1 MAQILIVD
9 DEPAIRQLLTDVLE
23 MDGHEVRAAADGLA
37 AVSAF
42 ETLRPD
48 CVVLDLMMPG
58 LDGYGVLRNIRSQ
71 EGGDPVPVIM
81 LTAAA
86 DAASAS
92 KAWTDGADYY
102 LAKPFGA
109 DEVLYLIHALLR
121 ERTPAPEM

>member
-1 MAQILIVD
+1 MAQILVVD

-23 MDGHEVRAAADGLA
+23 LDGHEVRAAADGHA

-42 ETLRPD
+42 EALRPD

-58 LDGYGVLRNIRSQ
+58 LDGYGVLRVIRDQ
-71 EGGDPVPVIM
+71 EGDRVPVIM

-86 DAASAS
+86 DPDSAAR
-92 KAWTDGADYY
+92 AWANGADYY

-109 DEVLYLIHALLR
+109 DEVLYLIRALLR
-121 ERTPAPEM
+121 ERAPEAGV

>member
-1 MAQILIVD
+1 MAQLLIVD

-42 ETLRPD
+42 EALRPD

-58 LDGYGVLRNIRSQ
+58 LDGYGVLRSIRSQ
-71 EGGDPVPVIM
+71 DGDPVPVIM

-86 DAASAS
+86 DADSAS
-92 KAWTDGADYY
+92 RAWADGADYY
-102 LAKPFGA
+102 LTKPFGA
-109 DEVLYLIHALLR
+109 DEVLYLIRGLLR
-121 ERTPAPEM
+121 ERMPTAEA

>member
-1 MAQILIVD
+1 MAQILVVD

-23 MDGHEVRAAADGLA
+23 LDGHEVRAAADGLA

-42 ETLRPD
+42 DALRPD

-58 LDGYGVLRNIRSQ
+58 LDGYEVLRDIRSRD
-71 EGGDPVPVIM
+71 GDPVPVIM

-86 DAASAS
+86 DAESAAR
-92 KAWTDGADYY
+92 AWADGADYY

-109 DEVLYLIHALLR
+109 DEVLYLIRGLLR
-121 ERTPAPEM
+121 ERPGAEV